1 MKNVYKHA
9 DAMIAEFE
17 RIRKSGT
24 PKAHIDNGKDAI
36 INYLTEKL
44 LH

>member
-1 MKNVYKHA
+1 MKDVYKYA

-24 PKAHIDNGKDAI
+24 DKAFIYNGKEAI
-36 INYLTEKL
+36 LNYLTIKL
-44 LH
+44 MH